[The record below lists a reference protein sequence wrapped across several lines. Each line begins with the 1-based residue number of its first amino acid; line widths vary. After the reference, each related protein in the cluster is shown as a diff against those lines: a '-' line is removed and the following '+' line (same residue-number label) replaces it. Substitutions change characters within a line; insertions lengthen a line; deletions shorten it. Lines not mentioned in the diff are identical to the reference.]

1 MTFVAIS
8 RLAVCGLLAL
18 ASVATAQTST
28 KSYRIAVLGQ
38 GNPPTDTAQAADLRQ
53 GLRDRGYSENKNV
66 TVEFRYAGGNVEKLR
81 EHADE
86 LVRMNVDVIIT
97 LGDPA
102 AFAAKKATTTIPI
115 VATEFGSDPVK
126 AGLVASLGRPGGN
139 VTGLSSITEE
149 LWQKRLASLR
159 EFMPRVRRV
168 SVLVNPGNSG
178 NALCLSGIRAAGS
191 ESGIQ
196 IQPIEVTD
204 GKSIDRAF
212 AAITKDAPDALAT
225 CWDTVTL
232 EYAQAIADFAI
243 KRRLALIAPLREY
256 ATAGALLSFGINL
269 SAHRRR
275 AAYYVDKIFKG
286 AKPGDLSV
294 EQPTIFELVVNVS
307 TAKALGLTLPPT
319 IAVLADD
326 LIQ

>member
-1 MTFVAIS
+1 
-8 RLAVCGLLAL
+8 
-18 ASVATAQTST
+18 
-28 KSYRIAVLGQ
+28 
-38 GNPPTDTAQAADLRQ
+38 
-53 GLRDRGYSENKNV
+53 
-66 TVEFRYAGGNVEKLR
+66 
-81 EHADE
+81 
-86 LVRMNVDVIIT
+86 
-97 LGDPA
+97 
-102 AFAAKKATTTIPI
+102 
-115 VATEFGSDPVK
+115 
-126 AGLVASLGRPGGN
+126 
-139 VTGLSSITEE
+139 
-149 LWQKRLASLR
+149 
-159 EFMPRVRRV
+159 
-168 SVLVNPGNSG
+168 VNPGNSG

-196 IQPIEVTD
+196 IPPIEVTD